1 VIGRLLGDRY
11 RIEALIA
18 QGGMARVYRARD
30 RRLERDVAVKVLSPP
45 YAASSEFTKRFL
57 AEARTAASLSHPNLV
72 HVYDSGTSDGLH
84 YIVMELLEGYRS
96 LRSVLAE
103 RGRLPTGEAVALTR
117 ELLAGLEL
125 VHAQGLVH
133 ADVKPGNVMIGPGPT
148 KLIDFGIAQ
157 GVRAVSEGTTS
168 LGSLHAMSPEQLLG
182 EQLDAGSDL
191 FATGV
196 VLYQALTGR
205 VPYPG
210 EDPSQVADAQRA
222 RQVAPPS
229 SLVGG
234 VGERLDRVVMQ
245 ALDPDRAVRFASAA
259 AMSRALQLASGSDDE
274 AAALRSDDTTRVVLP
289 APPHGAATVP
299 GRRPS
304 SVRPGRG
311 LRLLGIVALVMLALA
326 VVFALGQVDLLP
338 SGTGDKR
345 ATPTPVATPTLAPG
359 KVRVPDAFGM
369 SEDQAEQAARGSGLR
384 WQIRWQ
390 EVAGKEPGI
399 YDQQPKGGA
408 VVDRGSQL
416 TMYAYRKPD

>member
-1 VIGRLLGDRY
+1 MIGQLLGDRY
-11 RIEALIA
+11 RIESLIA

-45 YAASSEFTKRFL
+45 YAESAEFTSRFL

-103 RGRLPTGEAVALTR
+103 QGRLRIGEAVALTR
-117 ELLAGLEL
+117 ELLAGLEV

-157 GVRAVSEGTTS
+157 GMRAVSDGATS
-168 LGSLHAMSPEQLLG
+168 LGSLHAMSPEQLRG

-196 VLYQALTGR
+196 VLYQSLTGR

-229 SLVGG
+229 SLVRG

-259 AMSRALQLASGSDDE
+259 AMSRALQLASGSDE
-274 AAALRSDDTTRVVLP
+274 AAASRSDDTTRVVLP
-289 APPHGAATVP
+289 LPAGRAATVS
-299 GRRPS
+299 GRRRS
-304 SVRPGRG
+304 SVRPRRA
-311 LRLLGIVALVMLALA
+311 LRLLGTVALLVLALVVA
-326 VVFALGQVDLLP
+326 VALNQVDLQL
-338 SGTGDKR
+338 SGTGDKS

-359 KVRVPDAFGM
+359 KVRVPDTIGM
-369 SEDQAEQAARGSGLR
+369 SEGEAEQAARGSGLR

-399 YDQQPKGGA
+399 YDQQPKGGT